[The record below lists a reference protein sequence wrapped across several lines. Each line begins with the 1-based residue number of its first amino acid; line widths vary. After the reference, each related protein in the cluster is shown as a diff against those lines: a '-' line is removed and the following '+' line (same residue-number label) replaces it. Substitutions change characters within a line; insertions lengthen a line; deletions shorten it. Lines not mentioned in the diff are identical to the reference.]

1 MTNVECRMVLP
12 SGFDFDIRHSSFVI
26 DMCEHCDD
34 TGWKAITSDGVRRVV
49 RCDCWKDSLNK
60 RLLDEARIP
69 PRYRSCSFDNFK
81 VYPNERLVNAIARV
95 RRFAESFPAVS
106 KGICLIG
113 PHGIGKT
120 HLAVATLRA
129 AIAGGSP
136 ALFYEV
142 SDLLRVIRSTYNPL
156 TKTAEMDVL
165 QPLLKVPLL
174 VLDDVGKEKTS
185 EWVEETMTF
194 IVNSRYNDRLVTI
207 FTSNYED
214 TPDIDALDSLRV
226 RVGSRMYSRM
236 HEMCDFIEYGGADY
250 RLLPPNPGVDD
261 LMALWKVAG
270 EQKSKLP
277 ARAKGPVRAEI
288 KPGKE
293 LGWSGGKSGT

>member
-1 MTNVECRMVLP
+1 
-12 SGFDFDIRHSSFVI
+12 
-26 DMCEHCDD
+26 MCSLCDD
-34 TGWKAITSDGVRRVV
+34 TGWKAVTTDGIRRVV
-49 RCDCWKDSLNK
+49 RCDCWREGLTR
-60 RLLDEARIP
+60 RLFDDARIP
-69 PRYRSCSFDNFK
+69 PRYRNCTFENFQ
-81 VYPNERLVNAIARV
+81 VYPNETLTNAAAKV
-95 RRFAESFPAVS
+95 RKFAERFPDVQ
-106 KGICLIG
+106 KGFCLIG
-113 PHGIGKT
+113 PHGVGKT

-129 AIAGGSP
+129 ALARGNQG
-136 ALFYEV
+136 LFYEV
-142 SDLLRVIRSTYNPL
+142 SDLLRIIRNTYNPV

-165 QPLLKVPLL
+165 QPLLNAQIL

-194 IVNSRYNDRLVTI
+194 IVNSRYNQRLVTL

-214 TPDIDALDSLRV
+214 TPDIDVLDSLRV

-261 LMALWKVAG
+261 MLAGWKVLG

-277 ARAKGPVRAEI
+277 SRSKGPVRAQI
-288 KPGKE
+288 KTPGRE
-293 LGWSGGKSGT
+293 LGWSGGKAGNRD

>member
-1 MTNVECRMVLP
+1 MA
-12 SGFDFDIRHSSFVI
+12 
-26 DMCEHCDD
+26 CERCDD
-34 TGWKAITSDGVRRVV
+34 TGWKSVNVDGVRRVE
-49 RCDCWKDSLNK
+49 RCDCWRDALNQ
-60 RLLDEARIP
+60 RLLEDARIP
-69 PRYRSCSFDNFK
+69 PRYRGCSFDNFK
-81 VYPNERLVNAIARV
+81 VYPNERLTNAIGRV
-95 RRFAESFPAVS
+95 RRFAESFPGVQ
-106 KGICLIG
+106 KGFCLIG

-129 AIAGGSP
+129 AIAGGTP
-136 ALFYEV
+136 GLFYEV

-214 TPDIDALDSLRV
+214 TPDIEVLDSLRV

-250 RLLPPNPGVDD
+250 RLLPPNGGVDD

-277 ARAKGPVRAEI
+277 SRSKGPVRAQI

-293 LGWSGGKSGT
+293 LGWSGGRHGT